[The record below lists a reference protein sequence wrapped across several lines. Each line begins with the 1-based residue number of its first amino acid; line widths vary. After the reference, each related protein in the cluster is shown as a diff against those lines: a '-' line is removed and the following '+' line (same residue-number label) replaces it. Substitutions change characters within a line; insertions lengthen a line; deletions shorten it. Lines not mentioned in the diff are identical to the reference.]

1 MPNKQIFE
9 IETGK
14 LLVKYPSEKM
24 GWGWEGIT
32 FSVVTVFCLFVCF
45 LFLLAFVSV
54 VDVAVVCLFVCFSQL
69 TFISSLNFLI
79 FLWKDIVKFFK
90 EV

>member
-24 GWGWEGIT
+24 VWGWEGIT
-32 FSVVTVFCLFVCF
+32 FSVVTVFCFVLFVLFFFCS
-45 LFLLAFVSV
+45 LFLLAFVFV
-54 VDVAVVCLFVCFSQL
+54 VAVVVVCLLVFPS
-69 TFISSLNFLI
+69 
-79 FLWKDIVKFFK
+79 
-90 EV
+90 